1 MFNVG
6 GFTPV
11 HLAAAQDNVKISL
24 LYIRHGAH
32 LMVSNREG
40 KMPGD
45 LVEDLQLKMTF
56 FGLRTSYS
64 HPLPIVYI
72 DLSFFNVKKLGSLG
86 ICMCPGRKYKEW
98 SRDIFLDLQAL
109 VQAKCHTL
117 ISVITRKELSEMG
130 LNDFID
136 CVRNIGLESYQI
148 SIATNWLPNSVDDF
162 KQLSSIAVSRLIEG
176 KNVIIHCD
184 SGKSRSSL
192 FAGSILVQLG
202 LTPEKAKILLR
213 GISEEYLNNPA
224 HVIYLSQLK
233 FSTLDLNNLANR
245 HQVMTEL
252 ESDTSEKEETVQ
264 DTQPNT

>member
-1 MFNVG
+1 
-6 GFTPV
+6 
-11 HLAAAQDNVKISL
+11 
-24 LYIRHGAH
+24 
-32 LMVSNREG
+32 
-40 KMPGD
+40 
-45 LVEDLQLKMTF
+45 
-56 FGLRTSYS
+56 
-64 HPLPIVYI
+64 
-72 DLSFFNVKKLGSLG
+72 
-86 ICMCPGRKYKEW
+86 
-98 SRDIFLDLQAL
+98 L

-224 HVIYLSQLK
+224 HVI
-233 FSTLDLNNLANR
+233 
-245 HQVMTEL
+245 
-252 ESDTSEKEETVQ
+252 
-264 DTQPNT
+264 